1 MAFGKKGKDQAGPA
15 AAPAPVAEGA
25 EEELSGAMFASE
37 ATEEEDDAITA
48 GLVAAEKAEAT
59 ADPLSNDLLNMF
71 QTTQVEQEDLSVV
84 LDLAGD
90 VDLDDLLEDLH
101 TVAAALGCNVS
112 EDAYAA

>member
-1 MAFGKKGKDQAGPA
+1 MAFGKKGKDQAAASPA
-15 AAPAPVAEGA
+15 VAEDA
-25 EEELSGAMFASE
+25 EEELSGTMFENE
-37 ATEEEDDAITA
+37 APEDEDDAITA
-48 GLVAAEKAEAT
+48 GLVAADKAAAS
-59 ADPLSNDLLNMF
+59 ADPLTNDLLNMF

-101 TVAAALGCNVS
+101 TVAAALGCNVN